1 MMLTLLDRYVLR
13 TWVGIF
19 IGTALGFPLISIL
32 INLTDN
38 LSRLLGRGLT
48 AREIMVSY
56 IYSVPENMF
65 IILPAAVLFATV
77 FTVGGMGRHSEITAA
92 KAGGRSFYRLC
103 APIFV
108 ASLFA
113 AGLGVL
119 VGEMAPVSTARQLE
133 VQKAREARPRKFR
146 YNFVYRGDDGWVY
159 TVRTLDVA
167 SRIMRQVVLER
178 QGLGLEYP
186 GLAIAADSATYDS
199 LTGIWM
205 LHHGTS
211 RRVIGPGQA
220 ELFSFAQLRL
230 QTLREQPADLLAENK
245 APNEMR
251 YRELGRYISALRR
264 SGNDVSKLEVDQAL
278 KIAVPATC
286 FVIAIFAAPLA
297 LTSPRAGAAVGIGIG
312 LGTTL
317 VFLLVLEMSKAF
329 GASGLVEPLVAAW
342 MPEAVFLSAGL
353 WLMVRART

>member
-1 MMLTLLDRYVLR
+1 MLTILDRYVLR
-13 TWVGIF
+13 TWISIF

-48 AREIMVSY
+48 AKEILVSY

-65 IILPAAVLFATV
+65 IVLPAAVLFATV

-92 KAGGRSFYRLC
+92 KAGGQSFYRLC
-103 APIFV
+103 FPIFV
-108 ASLFA
+108 AALLA
-113 AGLGVL
+113 AGLGVV
-119 VGEMAPVSTARQLE
+119 VGELAPVSTSRQLE

-159 TVRTLDVA
+159 TVRTLDVG

-178 QGLGLEYP
+178 QGLGKEYP

-199 LTGIWM
+199 LSGYWM

-211 RRVIGPGQA
+211 RRVIGPGES
-220 ELFSFAQLRL
+220 ELFAFDRLRL
-230 QTLREQPADLLAENK
+230 HTLRELPADLLAENK

-251 YRELGRYISALRR
+251 YAELGRYISALRR

-297 LTSPRAGAAVGIGIG
+297 LSAPRSGAAVGIGIG

-317 VFLLVLEMSKAF
+317 IFLLVLELSKAV
-329 GASGLVEPLVAAW
+329 GASGLVQPLVAAW
-342 MPEAVFLSAGL
+342 LPEAVFLTAGL
-353 WLMVRART
+353 WAMLRART